1 MYRKMFPGF
10 LSIRWPFNA
19 AILSIL
25 LMASFGLEGCTALSN
40 ALQSNT
46 TKTIEETC
54 TAVGGAVQVLAIAEH
69 QGKLNTT
76 TVNAVDSLIAVTEP
90 ICTAQ
95 TAPSLS
101 SAELTVFTQA
111 ATQLATYSVE
121 YGSNGTGV
129 LK

>member
-1 MYRKMFPGF
+1 MHRKMLPGF
-10 LSIRWPFNA
+10 LIGWKWNA
-19 AILSIL
+19 MLMLLALCALS
-25 LMASFGLEGCTALSN
+25 GCTTLSN

-95 TAPSLS
+95 NAPSLS

-111 ATQLATYSVE
+111 ATQLATYSVQ
-121 YGSNGTGV
+121 YGSSHP
-129 LK
+129 

>member
-1 MYRKMFPGF
+1 MFRKMCSGF
-10 LSIRWPFNA
+10 LTGWKWNA
-19 AILSIL
+19 IVVLLLALFALNGCSTLS
-25 LMASFGLEGCTALSN
+25 S

-54 TAVGGAVQVLAIAEH
+54 TAVGGAVQVLAIAEN
-69 QGKLNTT
+69 QRKLNAA

-111 ATQLATYSVE
+111 ATQLAAYSVQ
-121 YGSNGTGV
+121 YGSAHP
-129 LK
+129 

>member
-1 MYRKMFPGF
+1 MHHKMLSGF
-10 LSIRWPFNA
+10 LRLPWPWNT
-19 AILSIL
+19 ILISFL
-25 LMASFGLEGCTALSN
+25 LCAMFAFSGCSAVSG
-40 ALQSNT
+40 ALQSNS

-69 QGKLNTT
+69 QNKLNTT

-101 SAELTVFTQA
+101 SAELTVFTNA
-111 ATQLATYSVE
+111 ATQLATYATQ
-121 YGSNGTGV
+121 YGAT
-129 LK
+129 K